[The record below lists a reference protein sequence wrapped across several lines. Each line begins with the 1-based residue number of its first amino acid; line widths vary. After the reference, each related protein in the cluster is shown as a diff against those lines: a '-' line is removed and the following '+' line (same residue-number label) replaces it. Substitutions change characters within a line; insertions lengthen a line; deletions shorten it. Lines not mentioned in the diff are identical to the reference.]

1 MITVVIMTIL
11 GALFA
16 LFVPENV
23 FENRRTTLTILSMIG
38 LFIGSAL
45 GLVLDQLVGN
55 KYWVQTDRRSIVSMS
70 DGQTV
75 EGNFFVGSGHIDGHE
90 YYHYYAKMPN
100 GSIRKGRRSCDLS
113 EVFEHNGKHAYVIE
127 YRSYNNSPFVIHKY
141 RRKYEFHVPKN
152 SVKRQFNL
160 DLE

>member
-23 FENRRTTLTILSMIG
+23 FENRRTALIILSMIG
-38 LFIGSAL
+38 LFMGSAL
-45 GLVLDQLVGN
+45 GLALDQLVGN
-55 KYWVQTDRRSIVSMS
+55 KYWVQTGRRSIVSMS
-70 DGQTV
+70 
-75 EGNFFVGSGHIDGHE
+75 DGHE

-113 EVFEHNGKHAYVIE
+113 EVFEHNGNTHT
-127 YRSYNNSPFVIHKY
+127 
-141 RRKYEFHVPKN
+141 
-152 SVKRQFNL
+152 
-160 DLE
+160 